1 MDVDIA
7 PAIRSELLS
16 RWNEPHRRHH
26 DQQHLDELLAALN
39 TLRAAG
45 LEFDARP
52 VVLAAWFH
60 DAIYQPLSGTN
71 EQDSADL
78 ARRLLAGDA
87 DRDEVARLVELTL
100 RHDPAPDDRNGI
112 ALSDAD
118 FAVLGAE
125 PQRYA
130 EYAANV
136 RAEFH
141 EVPDEYFRPAR
152 SELLAEFLTRDAIF
166 ASEPARQRWEAAA
179 RSNLAGEI
187 EALTPS

>member
-7 PAIRSELLS
+7 PAIRSDLLS

-26 DQQHLDELLAALN
+26 HQQHL
-39 TLRAAG
+39 
-45 LEFDARP
+45 
-52 VVLAAWFH
+52 
-60 DAIYQPLSGTN
+60 
-71 EQDSADL
+71 
-78 ARRLLAGDA
+78 
-87 DRDEVARLVELTL
+87 DEVARLVELTL
-100 RHDPAPDDRNGI
+100 RHHPEPDDRNGI

-152 SELLAEFLTRDAIF
+152 SELLAEFLTRDEIF
-166 ASEPARQRWEAAA
+166 ASEPAQQRWEATA
-179 RSNLAGEI
+179 RTNLAREI